1 MYFLSG
7 VRIPHTFNMC
17 PAEWKKNKKSP
28 KRGNHL
34 LSDQNREKRGF
45 SSTQQKATAPPKPKA
60 QAKARAVDDLPCLI
74 ADTAKAKPQPD

>member
-1 MYFLSG
+1 
-7 VRIPHTFNMC
+7 MC
-17 PAEWKKNKKSP
+17 PAVWKRIKNRQK
-28 KRGNHL
+28 GNHL

-45 SSTQQKATAPPKPKA
+45 SLTQQKATAPPKPKA